1 MVLGCGSNVVDHI
14 YRVKVVPQAG
24 AKGFFASPFR
34 ALEKRLLGG
43 VTLNHL
49 CWAAV
54 GGVSAGLLAL
64 QGKDELGRLIRRDL
78 QSLGVS
84 TQFISTSSSYSTA
97 QCHVFI
103 QDGGERSIMMAPAA
117 TSLINADTVQQNF
130 GSVIQQHA
138 SMVTTEISQVP
149 LSGVL
154 ELLTSAKKAGILS
167 ILDLDIP
174 PSVAEVEAGLG
185 TVEEVVEC
193 VKMADILKPAKAA
206 AEELV
211 TLMSG
216 SAPTESLSPG
226 DVAQHLVK
234 GCGSKLVAMTNGAE
248 ESILANSS
256 HVVCVAPPSVGEVV
270 DSTGAGD
277 AFLGGLIAGITR
289 HGGLPTEPEGLAE
302 LGRIANAFGASCT
315 QSVGGVPTDV
325 SRSILREYLP
335 DIDLQPAT
343 GGNDRGDITGFTSSL
358 SSDLAAAN
366 SVAEG
371 VSEDGVESF
380 ISALAECPGAILT
393 SGIGR

>member
-1 MVLGCGSNVVDHI
+1 
-14 YRVKVVPQAG
+14 
-24 AKGFFASPFR
+24 
-34 ALEKRLLGG
+34 
-43 VTLNHL
+43 
-49 CWAAV
+49 
-54 GGVSAGLLAL
+54 
-64 QGKDELGRLIRRDL
+64 
-78 QSLGVS
+78 
-84 TQFISTSSSYSTA
+84 
-97 QCHVFI
+97 
-103 QDGGERSIMMAPAA
+103 MMAPAA

-226 DVAQHLVK
+226 DVAQHLVR

-277 AFLGGLIAGITR
+277 AFLGGLIAGITS
-289 HGGLPTEPEGLAE
+289 HGGLPTESEGLAE

-325 SRSILREYLP
+325 SRL
-335 DIDLQPAT
+335 AV
-343 GGNDRGDITGFTSSL
+343 SSG
-358 SSDLAAAN
+358 
-366 SVAEG
+366 EG
-371 VSEDGVESF
+371 VRNS
-380 ISALAECPGAILT
+380 
-393 SGIGR
+393 